1 MIELVYIS
9 RAKQHFSEDQ
19 LVELLKQARMN
30 NEKLGISGLLLYD
43 NKGTFIQAL
52 EGDEEQVDGLFNKIS
67 GDERHSRINRI
78 SRKSIQVRAFSD
90 WKMGFR
96 LIDKGSIQTFPGFS
110 SYMQQQGIKL
120 DSNNDSSFAVE
131 LLNYFKLSEH
141 QVEIEE

>member
-19 LVELLKQARMN
+19 LVELLKQARTN

-52 EGDEEQVDGLFNKIS
+52 EGDEEQVDRLFNKIS

-78 SRKSIQVRAFSD
+78 SRKSIKVRAFPD
-90 WKMGFR
+90 WKMGFQ
-96 LIDKGSIQTFPGFS
+96 LIDQDLMQTFPGYS
-110 SYMQQQGIKL
+110 SYMQQPGNSL
-120 DSNNDSSFAVE
+120 DSNSDSSLAVE
-131 LLNYFKLSEH
+131 LLNYFKLGEH
-141 QVEIEE
+141 QV

>member
-1 MIELVYIS
+1 MIELVYVS

-52 EGDEEQVDGLFNKIS
+52 EGDEEQVDRLFNKIS

-78 SRKSIQVRAFSD
+78 SRKSIQVRAFPD

-96 LIDKGSIQTFPGFS
+96 LIDKDSIKTLSGFS
-110 SYMQQQGIKL
+110 SYMQQQDTSL
-120 DSNNDSSFAVE
+120 DSNDNTSFAVE

-141 QVEIEE
+141 QV

>member
-9 RAKQHFSEDQ
+9 RAQQHFSEEQ
-19 LVELLKQARMN
+19 LVKLLEQARTN
-30 NEKLGISGLLLYD
+30 NEKRGVSGLLLYD

-52 EGDEEQVDGLFNKIS
+52 EGDEKQVDELFNKIS
-67 GDERHSRINRI
+67 GDKRHSRINQI
-78 SRKSIQVRAFSD
+78 SRRSIQIRAFPD

-96 LIDKGSIQTFPGFS
+96 LIDKGSIQTLPGFS
-110 SYMQQQGIKL
+110 SYMQQQGSTL

-141 QVEIEE
+141 QI